1 MAQEFQS
8 NSNVISAQE
17 IPSLLSRYQLLPQ
30 LMRGIVIDRAIA
42 PYVCTAAERQQAIE
56 QFEQQEH
63 ITDPESREAWL
74 KKAGIS
80 AAQMAEVAVRS
91 LLIEKFKQDTWGAK
105 VESYFISR
113 KADFDQVIF
122 SLLRTSDGLL
132 AQEIYFRILEGE
144 QTFAAMAQ
152 QYSKGSEANT
162 GGVIGP
168 VPLSQ
173 LNPTLA
179 KILSVS
185 QPGQL
190 WQPTRIENW
199 FTIVR
204 LEKLLPAQLD
214 EAMRRRLLN
223 EMFENWLQEK
233 IQQLEPL
240 EFSWS

>member
-1 MAQEFQS
+1 MAQEIQS
-8 NSNVISAQE
+8 NSIIPAQA

-42 PYVCTAAERQQAIE
+42 AYSCTDAEREQAIE
-56 QFEQQEH
+56 QFERQQH
-63 ITDPESREAWL
+63 INDPESREAWL
-74 KKAGIS
+74 KKSGMS

-113 KADFDQVIF
+113 KAAFDQVIF

-144 QTFAAMAQ
+144 QTFAEMSQ
-152 QYSKGSEANT
+152 QYSKGAEANT
-162 GGVIGP
+162 AGVVGP
-168 VPLSQ
+168 VPLAQ
-173 LNPTLA
+173 LNPALA
-179 KILSVS
+179 KILSIC

-190 WQPTRIENW
+190 WRPTRIENW
-199 FTIVR
+199 FAIVR
-204 LEKLLPAQLD
+204 LEKLIPAQLD
-214 EAMRRRLLN
+214 ASMRQRLLN
-223 EMFENWLQEK
+223 EMFETWLNEQ

-240 EFSWS
+240 QFSWS

>member
-1 MAQEFQS
+1 MAQEFQL
-8 NSNVISAQE
+8 NSIIPTQE

-30 LMRGIVIDRAIA
+30 LMRGIAIDRAIA
-42 PYVCTAAERQQAIE
+42 PYFCTEAERQQAIE
-56 QFEQQEH
+56 HFERQYH
-63 ITDPESREAWL
+63 INAPESRAAWL
-74 KKAGIS
+74 KRAGMS
-80 AAQMAEVAVRS
+80 EAQMAEVAVRS
-91 LLIEKFKQDTWGAK
+91 LLIEKFKQDTWSAK
-105 VESYFISR
+105 VESYFMSR
-113 KADFDQVIF
+113 KAAFDQAIF
-122 SLLRTSDGLL
+122 SLLRTTDGLL

-144 QTFAAMAQ
+144 QTFAEMAQ

-162 GGVIGP
+162 AGVIGP

-179 KILSVS
+179 KILSIG

-190 WQPTRIENW
+190 WRPTRIENW

-214 EAMRRRLLN
+214 ANMRQRLLN
-223 EMFENWLQEK
+223 EMFETWLNEQ

-240 EFSWS
+240 QFSWS

>member
-1 MAQEFQS
+1 MAQESQL
-8 NSNVISAQE
+8 NSIIPTKE

-42 PYVCTAAERQQAIE
+42 PYFCTAVERQQAIE
-56 QFEQQEH
+56 QFEKDYH
-63 ITDPESREAWL
+63 INDPESRESWL
-74 KKAGIS
+74 KRSGMS
-80 AAQMAEVAVRS
+80 EAQMAEVAVRS

-113 KADFDQVIF
+113 KAAFDQVIF
-122 SLLRTSDGLL
+122 SLLRTTDGLL

-144 QTFAAMAQ
+144 QTFAEMAQ
-152 QYSKGSEANT
+152 QYSKGAEANT
-162 GGVIGP
+162 AGVIGP

-179 KILSVS
+179 KILSIC

-190 WQPTRIENW
+190 WRPTRIENW

-214 EAMRRRLLN
+214 ANMRQRLLN
-223 EMFENWLQEK
+223 EMFETWLSEQ

-240 EFSWS
+240 QFSWS